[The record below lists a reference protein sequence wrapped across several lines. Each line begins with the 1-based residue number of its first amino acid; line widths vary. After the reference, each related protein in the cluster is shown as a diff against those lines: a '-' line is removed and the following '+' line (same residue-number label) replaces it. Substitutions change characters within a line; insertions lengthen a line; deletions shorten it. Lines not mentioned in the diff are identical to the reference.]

1 MSRLTSIARRGR
13 YRKPP
18 SQERQ
23 LPAIDVYR
31 DRLDHLAD
39 AGGAYL
45 VLPYGLLDQL
55 SAEQQ
60 LQVIDIVK
68 ELARTNPTWASNTT
82 YQVLHWV
89 RVHPADLSTE
99 ELTWHDITSDIDP
112 TTGTV
117 AYSRGGKP
125 LPPETTVGHR
135 PAPDAT
141 PAPPGTHPG
150 ARPALLPAAPGSILT
165 GIAPETSQGLRTDRA
180 KRVIETRRRREVL
193 FQRAPNA
200 DPQWAEAIIAAGVA
214 LKTTGSVLE
223 NVIDREPFF
232 SDTLRINFDVGG
244 LPDKEAG
251 YVWMTRTEAE
261 AVELRQHSIP
271 GEDGKLMRK
280 KDQTASY
287 TGEVPYIT
295 IALDG
300 RERPTL
306 HNFAPTLAT
315 APHGARCVCQD
326 GAWRGPRRVMSR
338 SSSPPPTRFFG
349 PGRPTTR
356 SR

>member
-68 ELARTNPTWASNTT
+68 ELARTNPLWASNTT

-89 RVHPADLSTE
+89 NVHPADLSTE

-200 DPQWAEAIIAAGVA
+200 DPQWAEAIIAADPLWG
-214 LKTTGSVLE
+214 LDE
-223 NVIDREPFF
+223 EW
-232 SDTLRINFDVGG
+232 TLLI
-244 LPDKEAG
+244 
-251 YVWMTRTEAE
+251 
-261 AVELRQHSIP
+261 
-271 GEDGKLMRK
+271 
-280 KDQTASY
+280 DQTTTESDPPA
-287 TGEVPYIT
+287 PPPQ
-295 IALDG
+295 LDQVDS
-300 RERPTL
+300 EE
-306 HNFAPTLAT
+306 
-315 APHGARCVCQD
+315 QI
-326 GAWRGPRRVMSR
+326 
-338 SSSPPPTRFFG
+338 SPPATPDDPESISTAEKHKTELAALEADLQDLFH
-349 PGRPTTR
+349 P
-356 SR
+356 